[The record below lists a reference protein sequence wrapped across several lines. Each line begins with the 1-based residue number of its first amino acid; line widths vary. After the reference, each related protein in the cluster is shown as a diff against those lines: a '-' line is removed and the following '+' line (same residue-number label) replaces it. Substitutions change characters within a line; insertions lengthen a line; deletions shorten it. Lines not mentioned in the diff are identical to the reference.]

1 MKGQTRAPAA
11 VIKMSVKSSTG
22 IVGERGQ
29 KHLLVRFYISVRTH
43 TKRTFRTK
51 KGQSWS

>member
-11 VIKMSVKSSTG
+11 VIKMSVKSSKG

-29 KHLLVRFYISVRTH
+29 KHLLVHIRFYISVRTH
-43 TKRTFRTK
+43 IKRTFSSYTH
-51 KGQSWS
+51 